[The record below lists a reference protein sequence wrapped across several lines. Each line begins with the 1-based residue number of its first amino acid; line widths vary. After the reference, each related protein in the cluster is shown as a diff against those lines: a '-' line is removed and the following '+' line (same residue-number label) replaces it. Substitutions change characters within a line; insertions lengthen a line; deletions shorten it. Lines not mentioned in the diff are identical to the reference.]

1 MIDMK
6 DTRKLSLVYFGISVI
21 MLLFVCFGCERAI
34 DVDYLHTVNGYNVYY
49 AETDNPEYVEMY
61 ANHLKENVNNFIIQS
76 DFGIIEVENGE
87 IIYNNI
93 K

>member
-1 MIDMK
+1 MK

-21 MLLFVCFGCERAI
+21 MLLMVAFGCERNS
-34 DVDYLHTVNGYNVYY
+34 VEYVHSVNEYDVYY
-49 AETDNPEYVEMY
+49 AETDNPEYVEKV
-61 ANHLKENVNNFIIQS
+61 ADKIRTLNDNFVIQS

>member
-1 MIDMK
+1 MK
-6 DTRKLSLVYFGISVI
+6 DTRKLSLIYFAISMVL
-21 MLLFVCFGCERAI
+21 LLFVCFGCERAI
-34 DVDYLHTVNGYNVYY
+34 DVDYLHTFNGYNVYY
-49 AETDNPEYVEMY
+49 AEAEEPEYIERY
-61 ANHLKENVNNFIIQS
+61 ANHLKESIDNFIIQS